1 MALVSKTINEL
12 LTDIERGRIAL
23 PDMQREFIWDN
34 TQIRDLVDSLYKNH
48 PVGMILL
55 WQTNPE
61 DNVPITAIDD
71 ATKEISNYSEL
82 VIDGQQ
88 RLTSLLLVKKGTI
101 FKGGKERT
109 IKLLFNPFEE
119 KFELEIPPIRNKP
132 DWFDVAKVIQEGEY
146 SMVNRERLKQLGWS
160 EEKIY
165 EALRKLGEV
174 RNIFMGAR
182 NSVPVFTIS
191 SDMDYEEVADIFVK
205 INSKGTRI
213 RITEL
218 LLALLALKIPGE
230 FRKDFRDY
238 IEKLEDIGWYI
249 DAGVI
254 IRTLVA
260 ISVKQGR
267 LAYFRSIAR
276 NISDEDLRNNWAITK
291 KALEE
296 CFKIL
301 EENLGIK
308 NSDILPSQYVLIPL
322 AFYIAQKKNA
332 FSEQNT
338 KEFILWFL
346 LASFWGRYAAS
357 PETRLDEDIKS
368 ITENKNLSKLFHLL
382 KNQVGRILIDEER
395 FAGKSK
401 NSKLLLYIV
410 ARNEGAE
417 DWWKGHK
424 ITTSDYEEHH
434 IIPRSL
440 LKKADYEYSLID
452 DVANIAF
459 LTEKANRKISNTQP
473 EKYLSEIDPEKLKKQ
488 FVPSDKNLWKIE
500 NYEDFLK
507 HRRRI
512 IIEKINEYLKSL
524 GIEKYI

>member
-1 MALVSKTINEL
+1 MALLNKTINEL
-12 LTDIERGRIAL
+12 LTDTERGRIAL
-23 PDMQREFIWDN
+23 PDMQREFIWEN

-48 PVGMILL
+48 PIGMVLL
-55 WQTNPE
+55 WQTNPD

-71 ATKEISNYSEL
+71 TTKEISNYSEL

-88 RLTSLLLVKKGTI
+88 RLTSLLLVKKGII
-101 FKGGKERT
+101 FKGGKEKT

-119 KFELEIPPIRNKP
+119 KFELEIPPLRNKP
-132 DWFDVAKVIQEGEY
+132 DWFNITQVIQEGEY
-146 SMVNRERLKQLGWS
+146 SAVDREKLKQLGWS
-160 EEKIY
+160 DEKIY

-182 NSVPVFTIS
+182 NSIPVFTIS
-191 SDMDYEEVADIFVK
+191 SDMEYEEVADIFVK

-238 IEKLEDIGWYI
+238 VEKLEDNGWYI

-254 IRTLVA
+254 IRALVA

-267 LAYFRSIAR
+267 LAYFRGIAR
-276 NISDEDLRNNWAITK
+276 SISDEDLRNNWEITK
-291 KALEE
+291 KSLEE

-308 NSDILPSQYVLIPL
+308 NSEILPSQYVLIPL
-322 AFYIAQKKNA
+322 AFYLSQKKNA
-332 FSEQNT
+332 FSENDT
-338 KEFILWFL
+338 KEFVLWLL
-346 LASFWGRYAAS
+346 LASFWGRYAGS

-368 ITENKNLSKLFHLL
+368 IGENKNLSKLFHLL
-382 KNQVGRILIDEER
+382 KSQVGRLLIDEER
-395 FAGKSK
+395 LTGKSR

-410 ARNEGAE
+410 ARKEGAE

-440 LKKADYEYSLID
+440 LKRAEYEYALID
-452 DVANIAF
+452 DAANIAF
-459 LTEKANRKISNTQP
+459 LTEKANRKISNTPP
-473 EKYLSEIDPEKLKKQ
+473 EKYLTEIDPAKLEKQ
-488 FVPSDKNLWKIE
+488 FVPIDKNLWQIE
-500 NYEDFLK
+500 NYEDFLR

-512 IIEKINEYLKSL
+512 IVNKINEYLKLL
-524 GIEKYI
+524 GIEKYL

>member
-1 MALVSKTINEL
+1 MALLNKTINEL
-12 LTDIERGRIAL
+12 LIDIERGRIAL
-23 PDMQREFIWDN
+23 PDMQREFIWEN
-34 TQIRDLVDSLYKNH
+34 TQVRDLVDSLYKNH
-48 PVGMILL
+48 PIGMILL
-55 WQTNPE
+55 WQTNSN

-71 ATKEISNYSEL
+71 TTKEISNYSEL

-88 RLTSLLLVKKGTI
+88 RLTSLLLVKKGVI
-101 FKGGKERT
+101 FKGGKEKT

-119 KFELEIPPIRNKP
+119 KFELEIPPLRNKGE
-132 DWFDVAKVIQEGEY
+132 WFNVTEVIQKGPFAV
-146 SMVNRERLKQLGWS
+146 VNREKLKQIGWDDNKIDVAL
-160 EEKIY
+160 EKLS
-165 EALRKLGEV
+165 AV
-174 RNIFMGAR
+174 REIFMGAR
-182 NSVPVFTIS
+182 NNIPVFTIS

-218 LLALLALKIPGE
+218 LLALFALKIPRE

-238 IEKLEDIGWYI
+238 VEKLEDNGWYI

-254 IRTLVA
+254 IRALVA

-276 NISDEDLRNNWAITK
+276 SISPEDLRNNWEKTK

-308 NSDILPSQYVLIPL
+308 NSEILPSQYVLIPL
-322 AFYIAQKKNA
+322 SFYLSQKKDA
-332 FSEQNT
+332 FSENDT
-338 KEFILWFL
+338 KEFTLWFL
-346 LASFWGRYAAS
+346 LASFWGRYAGS

-382 KNQVGRILIDEER
+382 KSQVGRLLVDEEK

-401 NSKLLLYIV
+401 NSKLLLYVV
-410 ARNEGAE
+410 ARENGAE

-440 LKKADYEYSLID
+440 LRKAEYDYTLID

-459 LTEKANRKISNTQP
+459 LTEKANRKISNMHP
-473 EKYLSEIDPEKLKKQ
+473 EEYLATIDSAKLEKQ
-488 FVPSDKNLWKIE
+488 FVPLDRNLWKIE
-500 NYEDFLK
+500 NYEDFLM

-512 IIEKINEYLKSL
+512 IVEKINEYLKSL
-524 GIEKYI
+524 GVEKYL